1 MKTPSLLSALVASS
15 LVLAA
20 VTTSSASTLIDPMDS
35 VGNWQVGGGS
45 GSDSRTLTINS
56 AIKTEGTGSLEL
68 TANYTSSSNGY
79 TDIYQTL
86 AAPLDF
92 STDTFSLDF
101 WTTNTA
107 VTLWWRFGNT
117 VGGYYGDTSYYH
129 PVAANTWE
137 TVNFTVSNFTALPS
151 NLASVNF
158 IQLRVIGDALGTF
171 PQVVSTNFDNM
182 QIVPEPSAVLLA
194 LLGGGGLVL
203 LKSRRLRRL

>member
-1 MKTPSLLSALVASS
+1 MKTSSILSVLLASLLA
-15 LVLAA
+15 LAA
-20 VTTSSASTLIDPMDS
+20 VPASRASTLIDPMDS
-35 VGNWQVGGGS
+35 IGAWQVGGGS
-45 GSDSRTLTINS
+45 GSQNRTLTVNPS
-56 AIKTEGTGSLEL
+56 IKTEGTGSLEL

-79 TDIYQTL
+79 TDIYQNL

-101 WTTNTA
+101 RTTNTA

-117 VGGYYGDTSYYH
+117 LGGYYGDTSYYH
-129 PVAANTWE
+129 PIAANTWE
-137 TVNFTVSNFTALPS
+137 TVNFTVPNFTAVPS

-171 PQVVSTNFDNM
+171 PQYVTTNFDNM

-194 LLGGGGLVL
+194 LFAISGLAL
-203 LKSRRLRRL
+203 MKSRRLRRS